1 MTENPNVG
9 VDGADL
15 ELPNESV
22 SAKPIE
28 AGIDKSESGDL
39 TAVLNKLDTLER
51 EFRGL
56 QSRQDKDRNS
66 HRDFLDEFN
75 RFKSSGMNEADAVD
89 AANKSLGDKEATERR
104 NQLIDKLLAKEANS
118 SSQAGV
124 GSTPNVSE
132 SYSKVLTELE
142 LSPTDPS
149 VIDLIRK
156 GHTDLNFAVE
166 AGKLARKRASAP
178 IPTQAQGL
186 ASTGSPVPDKSMDAM
201 VVEYKQKVLANR
213 GNKRAIESVKAE
225 YEAKGVPI
233 GQIDVTR

>member
-186 ASTGSPVPDKSMDAM
+186 AYTGSPVTPPS
-201 VVEYKQKVLANR
+201 VEALEIEMSKLIKNPTANA
-213 GNKRAIESVKAE
+213 KRITEIKKE
-225 YEAKGVPI
+225 LGW
-233 GQIDVTR
+233 